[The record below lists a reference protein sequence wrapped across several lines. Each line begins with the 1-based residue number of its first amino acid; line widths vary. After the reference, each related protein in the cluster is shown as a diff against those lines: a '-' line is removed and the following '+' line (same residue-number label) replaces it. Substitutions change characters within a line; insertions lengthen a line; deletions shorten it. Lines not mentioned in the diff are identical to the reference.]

1 MYRIRKEFHFEAA
14 HHLPNHDGKCREPH
28 GHSYRFEVF
37 VVGNMPLREAGHPK
51 EGMLVDFGDL
61 SAVAKE
67 IIGVLDHTD
76 LNESAI
82 RSLPDIDVTTAESLA
97 RGLFEFFDAQISDP
111 IGGIHIEKVRVWET
125 ANAYA
130 EYEEKAGLDG

>member
-76 LNESAI
+76 LNESAT
-82 RSLPDIDVTTAESLA
+82 RALLIDVTTAENLA
-97 RGLFEFFDAQISDP
+97 YGLYKFFDQQFNQAVGD
-111 IGGIHIEKVRVWET
+111 IHVEKVRVWET
-125 ANAYA
+125 ASAYA
-130 EYEEKAGLDG
+130 EYEEKVGLDG